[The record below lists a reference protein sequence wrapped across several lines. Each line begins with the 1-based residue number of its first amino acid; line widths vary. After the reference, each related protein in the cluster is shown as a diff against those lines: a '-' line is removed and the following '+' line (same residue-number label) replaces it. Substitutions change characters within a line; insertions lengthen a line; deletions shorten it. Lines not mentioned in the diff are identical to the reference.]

1 MVIFMERVGILVVSY
16 GSREAAMVDAFM
28 RSCEYKVDLYI
39 ADKQRNPF
47 NLRRAKEHV
56 VIPDLNVNAIYKF
69 AEKHK
74 DEIDFGIVG
83 PEKPI
88 IEGIRDLIE
97 GELGIPM
104 ICPTKEYALE
114 RSKVLQRILFQEV
127 APEVNPRFKVFNP
140 KDYSGIEDV
149 KRDLYK
155 WLDELDNKVA
165 VKPDAPAAGKGV
177 GVWGDHFNTR
187 EELFEHFLANFRVGP
202 VIVEEKIEGE
212 ESSFQAFCDGKHL
225 VPLPETRDYKRA
237 FDGDRG
243 PNTGGMGTYKDRGYI
258 LPFMRAEDWEEEK
271 RIIERLFEKL
281 RGGGSNPN
289 LRGMPFYEAFI
300 HTGRGPMI
308 LENNSRPGDPEIIPI
323 LALLKNDFVD
333 ICLRMIEG
341 TLTRIEV
348 ENKAAVVIYKVPP
361 VYGGYINAFPH
372 LVRKDEI
379 GTPVLLDEAERLSEK
394 YGENIRIY
402 PGSMEVREDGKNYAL
417 SSRTVAVLG
426 IADDIQR
433 AREIAME
440 GIRAIRG
447 GALWYRTDIAS
458 REHIERSIKHMEVL
472 RGRVQCQSS

>member
-1 MVIFMERVGILVVSY
+1 MERVGILIVSY
-16 GSREAAMVDAFM
+16 GSREAAMVDVFL
-28 RSCEYKVDLYI
+28 RTREYKVDLYI
-39 ADKQRNPF
+39 VDRQKNPF
-47 NLRRAKEHV
+47 NLRRAKEHI

-69 AEKHK
+69 AEKRK
-74 DEIDFGIVG
+74 DEINFGIVG

-88 IEGIRDLIE
+88 IDGIRDLIE
-97 GELGIPM
+97 NNLGIPM

-127 APEVNPRFKVFNP
+127 VPEVNPRFKVFDP
-140 KDYSGIEDV
+140 KSYTSIEDV

-187 EELFEHFLANFRVGP
+187 EELLEHFLANFKVGP

-237 FDGDRG
+237 FNGEKG

-258 LPFMRAEDWEEEK
+258 LPFMRPEDWEKEK
-271 RIIERLFEKL
+271 KIIERLFERLK
-281 RGGGSNPN
+281 GGGSNPN
-289 LRGMPFYEAFI
+289 LRGMPFYEAFM

-323 LALLKNDFVD
+323 LALLKDDFVEV
-333 ICLRMIEG
+333 CFRMIEG
-341 TLTRIEV
+341 TLTRINFE
-348 ENKAAVVIYKVPP
+348 EKAAVVVYKVPP
-361 VYGGYINAFPH
+361 TYGGYINVFPH
-372 LVRKDEI
+372 LVKSDEV
-379 GTPVLLDEAERLSEK
+379 GTPVILEDAERLSEK
-394 YGENIRIY
+394 YGDNIKIY
-402 PGSMEVREDGKNYAL
+402 PGSMELRDDGKNYAL
-417 SSRTVAVLG
+417 SSRAVAVLG
-426 IADDIQR
+426 AADDIQS

-440 GIRAIRG
+440 GIRAIKG

-458 REHIERSIKHMEVL
+458 REHIKRSIKHMEAL
-472 RGRVQCQSS
+472 REEHNANLHN